1 MLSEPNSNMI
11 LLKLKDTTSISSVVF
26 IDIFND
32 VLDLCGYEG
41 VKQINVQLSLSK
53 RDILR
58 GLYEYYQREHKYRG
72 VI

>member
-1 MLSEPNSNMI
+1 MLSEPNSQLT
-11 LLKLKDTTSISSVVF
+11 LLKLKDTSSINSVVF
-26 IDIFND
+26 SNIFND

-41 VKQINVQLSLSK
+41 VKQINVQLSAAK

-58 GLYEYYQREHKYRG
+58 GLYEYYKREHKYRG

>member
-11 LLKLKDTTSISSVVF
+11 LLKLKDTTNISSVVF

-58 GLYEYYQREHKYRG
+58 GLYEYYKREHKYRG

>member
-1 MLSEPNSNMI
+1 MLSEPNSQLI
-11 LLKLKDTTSISSVVF
+11 LLKLKDTSSINSVVF
-26 IDIFND
+26 SNIFND

-41 VKQINVQLSLSK
+41 VKQINVQLSTAK

-58 GLYEYYQREHKYRG
+58 GLFEYYKREHKYKG

>member
-1 MLSEPNSNMI
+1 MLSEPNSQLI
-11 LLKLKDTTSISSVVF
+11 LLKLKDTSSINSVVF
-26 IDIFND
+26 SNIFND

-41 VKQINVQLSLSK
+41 VKQINVQLSATK

-58 GLYEYYQREHKYRG
+58 GLYEYYKREHKYRG